1 MTGPRRWAWFNS
13 RSATP
18 AVADVEDLRRNNTG
32 IVKHDVCIKRKLE
45 TEVSSV
51 NLALLHRYGQPL
63 CVYAAL
69 IALASN
75 TDNAR
80 ARWKRPDKMPE
91 FISVEESG
99 GGLSID
105 HHDVSGLGCP
115 GDLNNAPVLH
125 D

>member
-51 NLALLHRYGQPL
+51 VNRGSPYGNNWRQSELGTTPPL
-63 CVYAAL
+63 WPTAVCL
-69 IALASN
+69 
-75 TDNAR
+75 R
-80 ARWKRPDKMPE
+80 RPDR
-91 FISVEESG
+91 SG
-99 GGLSID
+99 K
-105 HHDVSGLGCP
+105 
-115 GDLNNAPVLH
+115 
-125 D
+125 